1 MTALAMEVRELS
13 FAEIDMV
20 SGGNWFSSI
29 ADAFANLAGAVMEMV
44 VDAFEWLNEHFIVT
58 VDPNGGVTV
67 RNR

>member
-1 MTALAMEVRELS
+1 MTALAMDVRELS
-13 FAEIDMV
+13 LAEIDMV

-29 ADAFANLAGAVMEMV
+29 AEAFANLAGAALEMM
-44 VDAFEWLNEHFIVT
+44 VDALEWLHEHFIVT

>member
-1 MTALAMEVRELS
+1 MTALDMDVRELS

-20 SGGNWFSSI
+20 SGGNWFSDI
-29 ADAFANLAGAVMEMV
+29 FEAFANLAGQAMALIA
-44 VDAFEWLNEHFIVT
+44 DAAEWLNEHFIVT